1 MQDLESDKDKRRRIL
16 GSLQDW
22 NIGITPVGKL
32 ATESCFVHNSVP
44 DILYETHNRFESLF
58 TSTKSEWTTNLV
70 QSNTSNPRD
79 TETMKSLSVCKSIFL
94 KPSSKTD
101 VIHLIEYNLEAYV
114 MVNNIARLTK
124 DFEDELTK
132 AEEHW
137 PHSPQKSWDKL
148 CQIWNRYGF
157 LWPQKVGIGL
167 KMHYSYTNNSNLDI
181 KVVKDLLR
189 KESQDVLHSPK
200 KYSVIWRTSLM
211 PVHEFFP
218 SQYDKKRNFINNII
232 RKFSSVMFSDS
243 LFQLKNIKSGDYLGR
258 HPADLQVTTL
268 SLPDKKVLNNS
279 NFFWNFNSTELPHYI
294 FTGNKK
300 LLCSGQ
306 LDTTKTI
313 ILSKLQYNRSDRST
327 PQARDNIKL
336 IEYKQ
341 SDGGQQISSNDTDDY
356 FQWTVDISN
365 RRLKDDSYCSSRNIF
380 DLDQSIEQVRCLLH
394 DDEIILHQH
403 SFYLKTA
410 PKDSIFKPDSIDNI
424 SPVLQEAIKSP
435 LSTFSF
441 GDQQFNFSSCES
453 SGTQPTSRSNSFHSA
468 GSTNKHDINQSVAFI
483 ERLKDKA
490 NIPLE
495 YCWKLEM
502 VSKTL
507 LEDGDMINVVKNLSK
522 SNISGDQNS
531 PKPYHP
537 DLNYNSS
544 PFRSPES
551 HIEHKNQTLLLQNNT
566 INISSFI
573 PVQDHTTES
582 TNHLKNQFWHSK
594 TQKSK
599 WLNVD
604 PKLYNLSSQTEDE
617 IVGSAI
623 STYSTSTESIRSIH
637 SPSNSYLPEVSEK
650 RFGKQPLQTATNKQN
665 INYSSGGSDQWSS
678 PASPSIIVKNND
690 IGFNSQNYH
699 TSPALTEAE
708 NIKRGY
714 QESHKEKEISAY
726 NRIIQNMF
734 NTSPNS
740 NNTSQIKYYDEDGE
754 EEEGAY
760 DYGSSQVYTYTMTP
774 YSRFSQ
780 QMTPS
785 SSANLTPEEYMR
797 RKKSRENSFMLLI
810 DRETKQEFWLRT
822 VKQSSLSNWLQF
834 LSTNTKKLSNVCQK
848 AIAAKNNNNNNN
860 NSDIRVHHNNNNNNN
875 SRTIQKKKG
884 FYIKKNRKQQGIVM

>member
-1 MQDLESDKDKRRRIL
+1 MQDLESNKDERRRIL

-22 NIGITPVGKL
+22 NVGITPVGKL

-44 DILYETHNRFESLF
+44 DILYETHNRLESLF
-58 TSTKSEWTTNLV
+58 TSTRSEWTTNLV

-79 TETMKSLSVCKSIFL
+79 IETMKSLSVCKSIFH

-101 VIHLIEYNLEAYV
+101 AIHLIEYNLKAYV

-157 LWPQKVGIGL
+157 LWPQKVGIGF
-167 KMHYSYTNNSNLDI
+167 KMHYSYINHSNLDI

-189 KESQDVLHSPK
+189 KESQDVLQSPK
-200 KYSVIWRTSLM
+200 NYSVIWRTSLM

-232 RKFSSVMFSDS
+232 RKFSNVMFSDS
-243 LFQLKNIKSGDYLGR
+243 LFRLKNVKSGDYLGR
-258 HPADLQVTTL
+258 HTTEALQVTTL
-268 SLPDKKVLNNS
+268 LLPDKKVLNNS
-279 NFFWNFNSTELPHYI
+279 NFFWSFNSTELPHYI

-313 ILSKLQYNRSDRST
+313 ILSKLQYNHFDRNN

-341 SDGGQQISSNDTDDY
+341 SDGQQTSSNDTDNY
-356 FQWTVDISN
+356 FQWTIDIFN
-365 RRLKDDSYCSSRNIF
+365 RSLKDNSSSSSSNIF

-394 DDEIILHQH
+394 DDEIILHQN
-403 SFYLKTA
+403 SFYLKIIR
-410 PKDSIFKPDSIDNI
+410 KDSIFKPNSIDNI
-424 SPVLQEAIKSP
+424 SPVLPEAIKSP

-468 GSTNKHDINQSVAFI
+468 GSINKQDFHQSIALI
-483 ERLKDKA
+483 ERLKDKTH
-490 NIPLE
+490 IPPE

-507 LEDGDMINVVKNLSK
+507 LEDGDMINVVKSLSK

-551 HIEHKNQTLLLQNNT
+551 HIEHKNQALLLQNNI

-573 PVQDHTTES
+573 PVQDHTES

-617 IVGSAI
+617 IIGSVI

-637 SPSNSYLPEVSEK
+637 SPSNPYLPEVSEK
-650 RFGKQPLQTATNKQN
+650 RFGKQPLQTAAKKQN
-665 INYSSGGSDQWSS
+665 VHYSSSGSDQWSS
-678 PASPSIIVKNND
+678 PASPSVIDKNND
-690 IGFNSQNYH
+690 IDFNTQNYH
-699 TSPALTEAE
+699 TSSVLTEAE

-714 QESHKEKEISAY
+714 QESHKEKEINAY
-726 NRIIQNMF
+726 NRILQNMF
-734 NTSPNS
+734 NASPNS

-754 EEEGAY
+754 EEEDAY

-834 LSTNTKKLSNVCQK
+834 LSTNTKKLK
-848 AIAAKNNNNNNN
+848 
-860 NSDIRVHHNNNNNNN
+860 
-875 SRTIQKKKG
+875 
-884 FYIKKNRKQQGIVM
+884 

>member
-79 TETMKSLSVCKSIFL
+79 TETMKSLSVS
-94 KPSSKTD
+94 
-101 VIHLIEYNLEAYV
+101 
-114 MVNNIARLTK
+114 RLTK

-232 RKFSSVMFSDS
+232 RKFSNVMFSDS

-258 HPADLQVTTL
+258 HTPDLQVTTL

-341 SDGGQQISSNDTDDY
+341 PDGGQQISSNDTDDY

-435 LSTFSF
+435 LSAFSF

-690 IGFNSQNYH
+690 IGFNSKNYH

-726 NRIIQNMF
+726 NRILQNMF